1 MNRKLLTHPR
11 GRLRHAQLPPG
22 PRMPSALQAVGW
34 AERPLAFMERA
45 HARYGDT
52 FTLRIRHAGTWV
64 FLCDPDD
71 VRRVFTTES
80 ALLGVGEANNL
91 LGPILGSRSVMLLE
105 EPEHMAHRRRMLP
118 SFHGRLMEQYGS
130 VTATVARE
138 EARRWP
144 VGEPFAL
151 WPRMQDITLTVIMRA
166 VFGELDSEPL
176 LELRELLRALT
187 EWMNVPRRL
196 TLLAAIGPRA
206 LVRNP
211 EFRSLMDAA
220 EQAVLDEVRRR
231 RALRMAGADASAAAG
246 NGVGGRAAGNRRDG
260 GSLAGDLSRARA
272 GATAGATAGGR
283 DRGDRDGGD
292 RDGGGCAGDP
302 SRARAGAGGQRD
314 GERAWDPPRARD
326 SERGDIV
333 AMLERA
339 HQEDGTPL
347 SDQELRDELITLLVD
362 GPTSSSLA
370 WAFERLLRHPEKL
383 ARLRA
388 EVDAG
393 EQEAYMDA
401 VLRETLRLCP
411 PVPIVVRRL
420 LEPLRLGGYSVPVGS
435 TVAPC
440 IYLVHRR
447 PEIYPEPRRFLPE
460 RFVGQAPGTYTWLP
474 FGGGTRR
481 CLAASF
487 ALLEMKQA
495 IGAVLSEV
503 ELAPAHPRSERVAR
517 SSIAFVPEHRALAIV
532 VRRRESP
539 APSGR
544 PPVRTLQPTG
554 AAA

>member
-1 MNRKLLTHPR
+1 MNRKLLPHTR
-11 GRLRHAQLPPG
+11 GRPRRARLPPG

-34 AERPLAFMERA
+34 AERPLSFMQRCQ
-45 HARYGDT
+45 ARYGDT

-64 FLCDPDD
+64 FLCNPED
-71 VRRVFTTES
+71 VKRVFTTES
-80 ALLGVGEANNL
+80 ALLGVGEANSL

-130 VTATVARE
+130 VTAAVARE
-138 EARRWP
+138 EARSWP

-166 VFGELDSEPL
+166 VFGELDSDRL
-176 LELRELLRALT
+176 LKLRELLRALT

-206 LVRNP
+206 MVRNP
-211 EFRSLMDAA
+211 EFRALMDAA
-220 EQAVLDEVRRR
+220 EQAVLEEVRRR
-231 RALRMAGADASAAAG
+231 RA
-246 NGVGGRAAGNRRDG
+246 
-260 GSLAGDLSRARA
+260 ARV
-272 GATAGATAGGR
+272 T
-283 DRGDRDGGD
+283 RGE
-292 RDGGGCAGDP
+292 A
-302 SRARAGAGGQRD
+302 D
-314 GERAWDPPRARD
+314 GERK
-326 SERGDIV
+326 DIV

-339 HQEDGTPL
+339 HQEDGSPL

-388 EVDAG
+388 EVDLDV
-393 EQEAYMDA
+393 EESYMDA

-420 LEPLRLGGYSVPVGS
+420 LAPMRLGGHAVPAGA

-440 IYLVHRR
+440 VYLVHRD
-447 PEIYPEPRRFLPE
+447 PEVYPEPHRFLPE
-460 RFVGQAPGTYTWLP
+460 RFLASAPGTYTWLP

-495 IGAVLSEV
+495 IGAVLGEV
-503 ELAPAHPRSERVAR
+503 ELAPAQARSERVAR
-517 SSIAFVPEHRALAIV
+517 SSIAFVPEHRALAVV
-532 VRRRESP
+532 VRRRDSP
-539 APSGR
+539 ASAR
-544 PPVRTLQPTG
+544 LARTPEPTG